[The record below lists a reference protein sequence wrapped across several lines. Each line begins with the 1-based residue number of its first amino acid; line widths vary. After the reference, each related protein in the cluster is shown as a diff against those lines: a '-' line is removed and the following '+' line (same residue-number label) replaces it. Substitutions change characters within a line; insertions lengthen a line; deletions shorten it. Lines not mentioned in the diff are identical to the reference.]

1 MSSFIVLRFKLVDPV
16 KITSQRFVKSQ
27 RNNQRSRTRPMNGA
41 CKEAAYDLNLGFL
54 DNLAQQ
60 SSEPPLNYA
69 QNKGNILK

>member
-1 MSSFIVLRFKLVDPV
+1 
-16 KITSQRFVKSQ
+16 
-27 RNNQRSRTRPMNGA
+27 MNGA

-69 QNKGNILK
+69 QNKGNMLK